1 MIMKRPTPFLTLWP
15 FLLLWLFSSTA
26 MSAPVES
33 ALPDLRAPNP
43 RDLIQQAMDHWR
55 GLSSYSEMTMTI
67 HRPDWERSMSMRSW
81 TKGDKTSL
89 VRVTKPKKDAGNG
102 TLTKDNNMW
111 TFAPKV
117 NRIIKVPSSMMSQ
130 SWMGSDF
137 TNKDISKSTDIIDQY
152 DHKILESREQDG
164 HTVYVIESIPH
175 EDAAIVWGKE
185 ILTIRDDYIMLEQQ
199 FWDQDNILVKTM
211 KAREIKKLG
220 GRTVA
225 SVIRMGKVET
235 PDEWTEMS
243 IQDIQFDQT
252 HPDSLFTLSNLRNPR
267 Q

>member
-1 MIMKRPTPFLTLWP
+1 MKRFISISLAC
-15 FLLLWLFSSTA
+15 LLSPIVHATDIS
-26 MSAPVES
+26 
-33 ALPDLRAPNP
+33 P

-55 GLSSYSEMTMTI
+55 SNSSYSEMTMTI
-67 HRPDWERSMSMRSW
+67 HRPDWQRSMSMRSW

-89 VRVTKPKKDAGNG
+89 VRVTLPKKDAGNG

-117 NRIIKVPSSMMSQ
+117 NRIIKIPSSMMSQ

-137 TNKDISKSTDIIDQY
+137 TNKDVSKSTDIIDQY
-152 DHKILESREQDG
+152 DHTLLETREEDG
-164 HTVYVIESIPH
+164 HTIYVIESIPH
-175 EDAAIVWGKE
+175 EEAAVVWGKE
-185 ILTIRDDYIMLEQQ
+185 IVTVRDDFVLIEQQ
-199 FWDQDNILVKTM
+199 YWDQDGILVKTM
-211 KAREIKKLG
+211 KTREIKKLG

-225 SVIRMGKVET
+225 STIRMGKVDA

-243 IQDIQFDQT
+243 VQDIQFDLS

>member
-1 MIMKRPTPFLTLWP
+1 MKRFISISLAC
-15 FLLLWLFSSTA
+15 LLSPIVHATDIS
-26 MSAPVES
+26 
-33 ALPDLRAPNP
+33 P

-55 GLSSYSEMTMTI
+55 SNSSYSEMTMTI
-67 HRPDWERSMSMRSW
+67 HRPDWQRSMSMRSW

-89 VRVTKPKKDAGNG
+89 VRVTLPKKDAGNG

-117 NRIIKVPSSMMSQ
+117 NRIIKIPSSMMSQ

-137 TNKDISKSTDIIDQY
+137 TNKDVSKSTDIIDQY
-152 DHKILESREQDG
+152 DHTLLETREEDS
-164 HTVYVIESIPH
+164 HTIYVIESIPH
-175 EDAAIVWGKE
+175 EEAAVVWGKE
-185 ILTIRDDYIMLEQQ
+185 IVTVRDDFVLIEQQ
-199 FWDQDNILVKTM
+199 YWDQDGILVKTM
-211 KAREIKKLG
+211 KTREIKKLG

-225 SVIRMGKVET
+225 STIRMGKVDA

-243 IQDIQFDQT
+243 VQDIQFDLS

>member
-1 MIMKRPTPFLTLWP
+1 
-15 FLLLWLFSSTA
+15 
-26 MSAPVES
+26 
-33 ALPDLRAPNP
+33 
-43 RDLIQQAMDHWR
+43 
-55 GLSSYSEMTMTI
+55 
-67 HRPDWERSMSMRSW
+67 
-81 TKGDKTSL
+81 
-89 VRVTKPKKDAGNG
+89 
-102 TLTKDNNMW
+102 
-111 TFAPKV
+111 
-117 NRIIKVPSSMMSQ
+117 
-130 SWMGSDF
+130 MGSDF

-152 DHKILESREQDG
+152 DHKILQTREQDG

-211 KAREIKKLG
+211 KAREIKTLG

-225 SVIRMGKVET
+225 STIRMGKQEA

-243 IQDIQFDQT
+243 VQDIQFDLN